1 VEEVQVRVD
10 LSLFVIKTTKD
21 DSLELSR
28 FIVAYFFVL
37 LFITSCTTTHQLNN
51 SSSLQINTSSE
62 ITGSRKMVRL
72 SLENYALSILRSFD
86 VSRLKRF
93 WFDTADKATPPSK
106 PLEKDKNINRCF
118 YRETIHECHS

>member
-1 VEEVQVRVD
+1 MR
-10 LSLFVIKTTKD
+10 TTWKP
-21 DSLELSR
+21 LR
-28 FIVAYFFVL
+28 KVL
-37 LFITSCTTTHQLNN
+37 LILILSFLTACTTTGTSNN

>member
-1 VEEVQVRVD
+1 MRVAISRID
-10 LSLFVIKTTKD
+10 IKSKKN

-28 FIVAYFFVL
+28 FVVAYFFVL

-51 SSSLQINTSSE
+51 SSSLQINTSGE
-62 ITGSRKMVRL
+62 ITGSRKMDRL
-72 SLENYALSILRSFD
+72 SLKNYALSILRSFD

>member
-51 SSSLQINTSSE
+51 SSSLQINTSDVATGTGFLFSSSDMEVLFKE
-62 ITGSRKMVRL
+62 IEDVMGMIVL
-72 SLENYALSILRSFD
+72 VEILI
-86 VSRLKRF
+86 L
-93 WFDTADKATPPSK
+93 
-106 PLEKDKNINRCF
+106 I
-118 YRETIHECHS
+118 

>member
-1 VEEVQVRVD
+1 MRVD

-51 SSSLQINTSSE
+51 SSSLQINTSDVATGTGFLFSSSDMEVLFKE
-62 ITGSRKMVRL
+62 IEDVMGMIVL
-72 SLENYALSILRSFD
+72 VEILI
-86 VSRLKRF
+86 L
-93 WFDTADKATPPSK
+93 
-106 PLEKDKNINRCF
+106 I
-118 YRETIHECHS
+118 

>member
-1 VEEVQVRVD
+1 VRVD

-51 SSSLQINTSSE
+51 SSSLQINTSDVATGTGFLFSSSDMEVLFKE
-62 ITGSRKMVRL
+62 IEDVMGMIVL
-72 SLENYALSILRSFD
+72 VEILI
-86 VSRLKRF
+86 L
-93 WFDTADKATPPSK
+93 
-106 PLEKDKNINRCF
+106 I
-118 YRETIHECHS
+118 

>member
-1 VEEVQVRVD
+1 MRVD

-72 SLENYALSILRSFD
+72 SLENYVLPILRSFD
-86 VSRLKRF
+86 VSKFKRF
-93 WFDTADKATPPSK
+93 GFDTAEKATPPSK

-118 YRETIHECHS
+118 LQGDYT

>member
-1 VEEVQVRVD
+1 
-10 LSLFVIKTTKD
+10 
-21 DSLELSR
+21 
-28 FIVAYFFVL
+28 
-37 LFITSCTTTHQLNN
+37 
-51 SSSLQINTSSE
+51 
-62 ITGSRKMVRL
+62 MVRL

-118 YRETIHECHS
+118 YRGAIHECHS

>member
-1 VEEVQVRVD
+1 MRVD

-21 DSLELSR
+21 DSLELFR
-28 FIVAYFFVL
+28 FIVTYFFL
-37 LFITSCTTTHQLNN
+37 LVFITSCTTTHQLNN

-72 SLENYALSILRSFD
+72 SLENYALSILQSFD
-86 VSRLKRF
+86 VYRLKRF